1 MRRSALTLSAVLL
14 AGSLVA
20 CTPSSDGDDAAP
32 DGSAAPST
40 SETES
45 PTEEETSASP
55 TATSPTETEPP
66 PPPPSEPAVEV
77 PVQVLPEATLGAELL
92 GTADQP
98 REETAGIT
106 AWRLPEDC
114 RPPTP
119 DAVDMWTV
127 TQGSGEFEEPV
138 GVQQVAVF
146 ADADAATAA
155 ADALLASM
163 ESCSAAEGAAT
174 RYVVEGLDIGA
185 QGNGLV
191 TDYYGASATGDLAI
205 AIGDYVAQTRRG
217 TAVTLVG
224 YQGGESQVQTASQR
238 TRTLLAT
245 AWERLCV
252 YDSAGC

>member
-32 DGSAAPST
+32 DESATPST
-40 SETES
+40 GESES
-45 PTEEETSASP
+45 PTEEEASPSP
-55 TATSPTETEPP
+55 TATTPTETEPP
-66 PPPPSEPAVEV
+66 PEPAVEI
-77 PVQVLPEATLGAELL
+77 PVQVLPEATLDAELL

-119 DAVDMWTV
+119 DALDMWTV
-127 TQGSGEFEEPV
+127 TEGSGELEEPV
-138 GVQQVAVF
+138 GIQQVAVF
-146 ADADAATAA
+146 ADAGAATAA

-163 ESCSAAEGAAT
+163 ESCTPPEGAAT
-174 RYVVEGLDIGA
+174 RYVVEGVDIGA
-185 QGNGLV
+185 QGHGLV
-191 TDYYGASATGDLAI
+191 TDYYGASATGDLAT

-224 YQGGESQVQTASQR
+224 YQGGEGQVQSAGQS
-238 TRTLLAT
+238 TRLLLAT

-252 YDSAGC
+252 YDSEGC

>member
-1 MRRSALTLSAVLL
+1 MRRSALTLSAVLV

-32 DGSAAPST
+32 DESATPSA
-40 SETES
+40 SETQS
-45 PTEEETSASP
+45 PSEEATSPSP
-55 TATSPTETEPP
+55 TATTPTETEPP
-66 PPPPSEPAVEV
+66 SSEPAVDI
-77 PVQVLPEATLGAELL
+77 PAQVLPEATLDAELL

-106 AWRLPEDC
+106 TWRLPEDC

-119 DAVDMWTV
+119 DALDMWTV
-127 TQGSGEFEEPV
+127 TRGSGEFEEPV
-138 GVQQVAVF
+138 GIQQVAVF
-146 ADADAATAA
+146 ADAGAATAA

-163 ESCSAAEGAAT
+163 ESCSTAEGAAT
-174 RYVVEGLDIGA
+174 RYVVEGVDIGA
-185 QGNGLV
+185 QGHGLV
-191 TDYYGASATGDLAI
+191 TDYYGASATGDLAT

>member
-20 CTPSSDGDDAAP
+20 CTPSSDNDGYDAAP
-32 DGSAAPST
+32 VESATSST

-45 PTEEETSASP
+45 PTEEETSSSP
-55 TATSPTETEPP
+55 TATSPTETES
-66 PPPPSEPAVEV
+66 PPSEPAVDI
-77 PVQVLPEATLGAELL
+77 PAQVLPEATLDAELL

-119 DAVDMWTV
+119 DALDMWTV
-127 TQGSGEFEEPV
+127 TQGSGELEEPV
-138 GVQQVAVF
+138 GIQQVAVF
-146 ADADAATAA
+146 ADAGAATAA

-163 ESCSAAEGAAT
+163 ESCAAAEGAAT
-174 RYVVEGLDIGA
+174 RYVVEGVDIGA
-185 QGNGLV
+185 QGHGLV
-191 TDYYGASATGDLAI
+191 TDYYGASATDLAT

-224 YQGGESQVQTASQR
+224 YQGGETQVQSAGQS
-238 TRTLLAT
+238 TRLLLAT

>member
-20 CTPSSDGDDAAP
+20 CTPSSNGDDAAP
-32 DGSAAPST
+32 DESATPST

-66 PPPPSEPAVEV
+66 PWEPAVDI
-77 PVQVLPEATLGAELL
+77 PVQVLPEATLDAELL

-98 REETAGIT
+98 REETTGNT
-106 AWRLPEDC
+106 AWRLPRDC

-119 DAVDMWTV
+119 DALDMWTV
-127 TQGSGEFEEPV
+127 IQGSGELEEPV
-138 GVQQVAVF
+138 GIQQVAVF
-146 ADADAATAA
+146 ADAGAATAA

-163 ESCSAAEGAAT
+163 ESCAAAEGAAT
-174 RYVVEGLDIGA
+174 RYVVEGVDIGA
-185 QGNGLV
+185 QGHGLV
-191 TDYYGASATGDLAI
+191 TDYYGASATGDLAT

-224 YQGGESQVQTASQR
+224 YQGGESQVQSAGQS
-238 TRTLLAT
+238 TRLLLAT

-252 YDSAGC
+252 YDSEGC